1 MAANTFDVRAVLSP
15 DQIADEIAVKYDA
28 WKRDRHTWEEE
39 RLELRNFLYAT
50 DTRTTTAG
58 TLPFKNSTTTP
69 KLSQIAQNLKANY
82 MSHMFSDPNWIN
94 WEMEEKTEGAFK
106 KRNSIE
112 AYVRTKMRLNGSM
125 QIIDAL
131 VDDWI
136 QQGVC
141 YCRLNYVN
149 ESHIDAAGLTVPGY
163 VGPRLERISPHDI
176 VFNIAA
182 TSFENSPKIIRSLLS
197 MGELV
202 KQSKTNPEDTAWTEE
217 TLNKMRERRVAIR
230 GSAKEVAK
238 ADMDKSRQY
247 IADGF
252 SSITEYYNTD
262 LVEVLEFY
270 GDWYDVDTG
279 EFLENYM
286 ITVVDRVHV
295 VRKEPV
301 NNWRGRPY
309 IYYSA
314 WRERP
319 DNLMGMGPL
328 DNLVGMQY
336 KIDKL
341 ENLKA
346 DVFDQIAN
354 PTVVETGDVEFFG
367 VRGAP
372 GQRYVVAEGGTVQHL
387 RPDTTAL
394 SADLQI
400 AQTMS
405 LMEELAGAPR
415 EAMGMRSPGEKTKF
429 EVQVLDNAANR
440 LFRNKVRK
448 FEMFLEDMLN
458 DFLEMARRNLDGAD
472 TIRMQDTT
480 FGVDDFITIT
490 KEDITATGKMY
501 ARGSML
507 FEKQAN
513 SLQNLNMVFNSQLG
527 QIIAP
532 HMSRKQLARIV
543 EDLLSADQFKLF
555 RDNVGL
561 MEDLE
566 SQRLMQAGAEQ
577 LEEESMTDGT
587 LNGDE
592 SEVPPESV

>member
-1 MAANTFDVRAVLSP
+1 MAANSFDVRAVLSP
-15 DQIADEIAVKYDA
+15 DQVADEIAVKYEK
-28 WKRDRHTWEEE
+28 WKSDRHVWEEQTME
-39 RLELRNFLYAT
+39 VRNFLYAT
-50 DTRTTTAG
+50 DTRTTSAG
-58 TLPFKNSTTTP
+58 GNPFKNSTTTP

-82 MSHMFSDPNWIN
+82 MSHMFSNPEWIN
-94 WEMEEKTEGAFK
+94 WETESKTDELFK
-106 KRNSIE
+106 KKSSIE
-112 AYVRTKMRLNGSM
+112 SYVRTKMRLNGSM

-131 VDDWI
+131 LDDWI
-136 QQGVC
+136 QTGVC
-141 YCRLNYVN
+141 FARLVYVN
-149 ESHIDAAGLTVPGY
+149 EAHVDANGLAVPGY
-163 VGPRLERISPHDI
+163 IGPRIERISPHDI

-182 TSFENSPKIIRSLLS
+182 TSWERAPKIVRSLVSL
-197 MGELV
+197 GELARRAMDE
-202 KQSKTNPEDTAWTEE
+202 PENTMWTEE
-217 TLNKMRERRVAIR
+217 TMNLIR
-230 GSAKEVAK
+230 GRRQALRGAAKQISK
-238 ADMDKSRQY
+238 ADSDKTRQY

-252 SSITEYYNTD
+252 GSITEYYNSD

-270 GDWYDVDTG
+270 GDWYDIDTG
-279 EFLENYM
+279 EFKKNHV

-295 VRKEPV
+295 VREEPV
-301 NNWRGRPY
+301 DNWRGTPY
-309 IYYSA
+309 LYFSA

-341 ENLKA
+341 ENLRA

-354 PTVVETGDVEFFG
+354 PTVVEIGDVEFFG

-372 GQRYVVAEGGTVQHL
+372 GQRFITAEGGDVKHL

-400 AQTMS
+400 ANTMN

-448 FEMFLEDMLN
+448 FELFLENILN

-472 TIRMQDTT
+472 MVRMQDET
-480 FGVDDFITIT
+480 FGVEQFVTIT

-513 SLQNLNMVFNSQLG
+513 SLQNLNMIFNSQVG
-527 QIIAP
+527 QLIAP

-543 EDLLSADQFKLF
+543 EDLLSAESFKLF
-555 RDNVGL
+555 TDNVGIIED
-561 MEDLE
+561 MET
-566 SQRLMQAGAEQ
+566 QRIAQAGQEQ
-577 LEEESMTDGT
+577 LEEESMTDGSID
-587 LNGDE
+587 GDE
-592 SEVPPESV
+592 VPAEQV

>member
-1 MAANTFDVRAVLSP
+1 MAANTLDVGAVLSP

-112 AYVRTKMRLNGSM
+112 SYVRTKMRLNGSM

-149 ESHIDAAGLTVPGY
+149 ESHIDEAGLTVPGY
-163 VGPRLERISPHDI
+163 IGPRLERISPHDI

-217 TLNKMRERRVAIR
+217 TLNAMRARRVAIR

-301 NNWRGRPY
+301 KNWRGRPY

-448 FEMFLEDMLN
+448 FEMFLEDILN

-480 FGVDDFITIT
+480 FGVDQFIDIT